1 MRWRKP
7 WRALR
12 WRRDRRIPGYRGA
25 GLPAW
30 LTLGSLVLLL
40 AILGW
45 YQHRWT
51 GMVSRAEL
59 AGMRGALATVVE
71 AYAHDFDRE
80 LTRLALIFAGTEPGA
95 PRREAASSGD
105 ADLVDR
111 LTAARR
117 RWDEEAAEPRMLGG
131 LWVARA
137 DAGGRLSL
145 HRFDDGTLRPTAW
158 PAELTPARRRIES
171 IGGSLRLG
179 DRARVR
185 RSIPYAPEIPALVLP
200 VDVPRRRAE
209 EESGEPEARPPIHR
223 SFLILELNA
232 VHLREVTFPRL
243 SRRYN
248 LGVETSSYEIAIV
261 DDRGRRIYDSGAA
274 PAAEAHPPDGSTRMF
289 RFLPPPE
296 AMAIWHE
303 LAEHTLP
310 RRTVRRHDAAAGR
323 RVARLMLLPGDRD
336 AERAPWRLLAFH
348 RQGPLDAVVSQARR
362 RNLWVVAAG
371 LGLLVAA
378 VGFLIASNRRA
389 RLLALQQM
397 DFVAAMSHE
406 LRTPLATIRSLGENL
421 EHGVVPGN
429 EQTRRYGAMIVRQ
442 ERRLTRLVE
451 DVLEFSGMGL
461 APSPRPLETVD
472 ARAVVTDAI
481 EETRSLFAEAD
492 AELDADLPATACPV
506 RADPEALSRA
516 LQNLLSNAVKFGG
529 LRPSVSVR
537 LQSAGTDG
545 EVRIM
550 VHDRGPGIAAEDLPR
565 IFEPFFRSAAARA
578 AKLPGTGLGLALVRR
593 IVAAHDGRVE
603 VESYPGR
610 GTTFTVRLPRA
621 ESL

>member
-1 MRWRKP
+1 MP
-7 WRALR
+7 SRALR

-40 AILGW
+40 AILAW

-71 AYAHDFDRE
+71 AYAHDFDRR
-80 LTRLALIFAGTEPGA
+80 LTRLALTFTGTEPDA
-95 PRREAASSGD
+95 TRDEAAAATD
-105 ADLVDR
+105 TDLVDR

-117 RWDEEAAEPRMLGG
+117 RWDEEAAEPRMLGR

-137 DAGGRLSL
+137 DASGGRSL
-145 HRFDDGTLRPTAW
+145 LRLDDEALRPAAW

-171 IGGSLRLG
+171 IGERLRQEG
-179 DRARVR
+179 HVR
-185 RSIPYAPEIPALVLP
+185 LRWSIPYAPEIPALILP
-200 VDVPRRRAE
+200 VDVPRRRTR
-209 EESGEPEARPPIHR
+209 EESGGT
-223 SFLILELNA
+223 SFLILELDA

-261 DDRGRRIYDSGAA
+261 DEQDRRIYDSGAA
-274 PAAEAHPPDGSTRMF
+274 PAAETHPPDGSARLF

-296 AMAIWHE
+296 ALAIWHE
-303 LAEHTLP
+303 LGAHSLP
-310 RRTVRRHDAAAGR
+310 RRVVRHHDAAAGR
-323 RVARLMLLPGDRD
+323 RVARVVLLPGARD
-336 AERAPWRLLAFH
+336 PERAPWRLLAFH

-362 RNLWVVAAG
+362 RNLWVVAGG

-389 RLLALQQM
+389 QLLALQQM
-397 DFVAAMSHE
+397 DFVATMSHE

-421 EHGVVPGN
+421 EHGVVPGD
-429 EQTRRYGAMIVRQ
+429 EQTRRYGAMIVHQ
-442 ERRLTRLVE
+442 ERRLARLVE

-472 ARAVVTDAI
+472 ARTVVTDAI
-481 EETRSLFAEAD
+481 EETRSLFAEAN
-492 AELDADLPATACPV
+492 ASLDTDLPTVDCPV

-529 LRPSVSVR
+529 PRPAVSLR
-537 LQSAGTDG
+537 LHGAEADDD
-545 EVRIM
+545 VRIA
-550 VHDRGPGIAAEDLPR
+550 VHDRGSGIAAEDLPR

-578 AKLPGTGLGLALVRR
+578 AKLPGTGLGLALVQR

-603 VESYPGR
+603 VESHPGR
-610 GTTFTVRLPRA
+610 GTTFTIRLPKA
-621 ESL
+621 KP